1 MLPRMKMGDWLF
13 WSIITWIFANFFWIR
28 FVEKFVPMW
37 VGAVVATALA
47 VSLFAFGP
55 RLKEEEGEE
64 EE

>member
-13 WSIITWIFANFFWIR
+13 WAIITWIFANFIWLR

-47 VSLFAFGP
+47 VSLFYFGP
-55 RLKEEEGEE
+55 RPKEEEGEE

>member
-13 WSIITWIFANFFWIR
+13 WAIITWIFSNFIWLR

-37 VGAVVATALA
+37 VGAVVATILA
-47 VSLFAFGP
+47 VALFKFGP
-55 RLKEEEGEE
+55 RPREEEGEE